1 MNYQLCMKWG
11 LELETLKKFPLGQSK
26 LSRVRDGADPSSAV
40 VPTETRTLSAHSKGC
55 GGGCLKKLF

>member
-1 MNYQLCMKWG
+1 MNYQFCMKWG

-26 LSRVRDGADPSSAV
+26 LSSLRDGADSSSAV
-40 VPTETRTLSAHSKGC
+40 VPTETRTLSAHSKRC